1 MQRFVRL
8 CGFIVLVALPLVA
21 SLAGCP
27 GPDWPKCENDD
38 HCKENGDQTLN
49 YVCVFG
55 QCQECGRDTDCKDG
69 KKCKANRCMASCKA
83 DNECGSGMSCDAK
96 SGDCIKKVVEK
107 PKTPPP
113 APKGGAGASCV
124 EDGDCSSGFVCQTN
138 VCTDAST
145 VGSGGGAG
153 ECPSETAVL
162 FEFNVF
168 DLTPEARSTLDQT
181 AQCLKANTSSKL
193 AIEGHA
199 DERGT
204 TQYNL
209 DLGDKRARA
218 VKDYIVRLG
227 IDGGRITTVSYG
239 EERPAVNGSDEGAWA
254 KNRRGVLKLK

>member
-1 MQRFVRL
+1 MFRVLSAAVRS
-8 CGFIVLVALPLVA
+8 LVVVLPLVA
-21 SLAGCP
+21 GLAGCP

-38 HCKENGDQTLN
+38 HCKENGDQAMN

-69 KKCKANRCMASCKA
+69 KKCKANRCVKPCKA
-83 DNECGSGMSCDAK
+83 DGECGAGMSCDVK
-96 SGDCIKKVVEK
+96 TGDCSKKKVEEK
-107 PKTPPP
+107 PKPKPP
-113 APKGGAGASCV
+113 AKGGAGASCV
-124 EDGDCSSGFVCQTN
+124 EDGDCASGFVCHTN
-138 VCTDAST
+138 ICTDANSVKT
-145 VGSGGGAG
+145 DDVG
-153 ECPSETAVL
+153 ECPAEATVF

-181 AQCLKANTSSKL
+181 AKCMKANAAQKL
-193 AIEGHA
+193 NVEGHA

-218 VKDYIVRLG
+218 IKDYVVRLG
-227 IDGGRITTVSYG
+227 VEGSRIQTVSYG
-239 EERPAVNGSDEGAWA
+239 EERPAVGSSDEGAWA